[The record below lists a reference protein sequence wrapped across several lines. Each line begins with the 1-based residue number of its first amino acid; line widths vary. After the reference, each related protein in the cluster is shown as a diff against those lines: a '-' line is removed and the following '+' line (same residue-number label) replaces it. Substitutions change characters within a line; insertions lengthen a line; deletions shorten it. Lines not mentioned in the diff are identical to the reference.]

1 MCPHGLVGVSLG
13 GLGHRA
19 NMLSKPHLSWPSGAA
34 HILGTTL
41 PGTLTT
47 LLLARHSVDYS
58 WGGAADVGGDVI
70 NFPSVVTG
78 IVVLFT
84 ECEQAAQSAL
94 PKHFLKL

>member
-1 MCPHGLVGVSLG
+1 MCPNGLVGVSLG

-70 NFPSVVTG
+70 NLPSVVTG
-78 IVVLFT
+78 MRGAV
-84 ECEQAAQSAL
+84 
-94 PKHFLKL
+94 H